1 MTMLMRRFGKA
12 FDNNNWRGIVRRLH
26 RNVMMST
33 SRDDASFWWGER
45 TLNGMLASSF
55 HRGTHWSVAEP
66 MARGHLEHQIRRPDL
81 WFGFGGV
88 RDGWFTL
95 EAKITWPRRVNPAA
109 VSRRLERAEQQL
121 RELGD
126 DFRTGVPLAGCWV
139 VPRTKRDRMLR
150 PEGNAFVKR
159 HAMALW
165 KQLGEEGVED
175 DALVVAMAPEDPV
188 HDNNVEFYPG
198 VILCLWSLDGMWKG
212 K

>member
-45 TLNGMLASSF
+45 TLNGMLRHLRSID
-55 HRGTHWSVAEP
+55 GTHWSVAEP

-95 EAKITWPRRVNPAA
+95 EAKIIWPRQFPRSRGGEAA
-109 VSRRLERAEQQL
+109 PNAPNSSFAK
-121 RELGD
+121 LGD
-126 DFRTGVPLAGCWV
+126 DFRVRVSPLAGCWV
-139 VPRTKRDRMLR
+139 VPRREARSNARGQRATRSSRTRWRCGSSSAKKVWRTTRSSSRWR
-150 PEGNAFVKR
+150 PRIRYTTTMSSSIPA
-159 HAMALW
+159 
-165 KQLGEEGVED
+165 
-175 DALVVAMAPEDPV
+175 
-188 HDNNVEFYPG
+188 
-198 VILCLWSLDGMWKG
+198 
-212 K
+212 

>member
-1 MTMLMRRFGKA
+1 
-12 FDNNNWRGIVRRLH
+12 
-26 RNVMMST
+26 
-33 SRDDASFWWGER
+33 
-45 TLNGMLASSF
+45 
-55 HRGTHWSVAEP
+55 
-66 MARGHLEHQIRRPDL
+66 
-81 WFGFGGV
+81 
-88 RDGWFTL
+88 
-95 EAKITWPRRVNPAA
+95 
-109 VSRRLERAEQQL
+109 
-121 RELGD
+121 
-126 DFRTGVPLAGCWV
+126 
-139 VPRTKRDRMLR
+139 MLR